1 MLRRPERQ
9 SVEPRPGR
17 RFLGGDPLLRNGAL
31 LTLASLSTSALGA
44 GYWSL
49 AGLRYDVATVGRNYS
64 AISMMM
70 FLAGVSQLNLADVLV
85 RFTPAA
91 GRATRRLI
99 LLAYLAA
106 VCTALVASVGFVLAV
121 PRLSPGLSFL
131 HGPLL
136 GTVFVVAT
144 VSYTVFSLQDGALT
158 GLRRAGWVLAENAL
172 FSVAKLA
179 AVLLLS
185 LAAAVYGILAS
196 WTLALLVSLVF
207 TNVYLFGFAL
217 PARDRADAAVEPG
230 EAVEPGATV
239 EPAGPAGPRPDEE
252 STRGVVRY
260 TGLTYVGGL
269 LWLAVSNLPQVLILN
284 TMGARDSA
292 YFSIS
297 WVITTMLYVVSTNM
311 GSSLVVESAGDP
323 ERLGQA
329 VRKVLRSTGVLLLGA
344 ILLLILAAPLVL
356 RLFGPDYPRHATTL
370 LRLLALSALPN
381 LVTATALASFRV
393 HRRLGLFVLV
403 YAVLCAGIFGMCIVL
418 VHRMGLAGM
427 GLAYLVAQLAVAGTL
442 LVFRSSWM
450 PDSPGPAP
458 APSPSAVVPTPES
471 MEPETMEPVEGAK
484 R

>member
-106 VCTALVASVGFVLAV
+106 VCTALVASVGFVLAA

-230 EAVEPGATV
+230 
-239 EPAGPAGPRPDEE
+239 GPAGPRPDEE

-323 ERLGQA
+323 ERLGHA

-344 ILLLILAAPLVL
+344 IVLLILAAPLVL

-427 GLAYLVAQLAVAGTL
+427 GLAYLAAQLAVAGTL

-450 PDSPGPAP
+450 PDPPGPAP
-458 APSPSAVVPTPES
+458 APPALVPAPAGI
-471 MEPETMEPVEGAK
+471 EPETMEPAEGAK

>member
-1 MLRRPERQ
+1 MSMLRRPERQ
-9 SVEPRPGR
+9 SAQPRPGR

-44 GYWSL
+44 AYWSL

-106 VCTALVASVGFVLAV
+106 VSTALVGSVGFVLLA
-121 PRLSPGLSFL
+121 PRISPGLSFL

-136 GTVFVVAT
+136 GPVFVVAT

-158 GLRRAGWVLAENAL
+158 GLRRASWVLAENAL
-172 FSVAKLA
+172 FSVAKLV

-196 WTLALLVSLVF
+196 WTVALLVSLVF

-217 PARDRADAAVEPG
+217 PARDRAAAAVERA
-230 EAVEPGATV
+230 EAS
-239 EPAGPAGPRPDEE
+239 GPADQDRPVRPAPAQE
-252 STRGVVRY
+252 STRGVIRY
-260 TGLTYVGGL
+260 TGLTYLGGL
-269 LWLAVSNLPQVLILN
+269 LWLAVSNLPQVLILD

-311 GSSLVVESAGDP
+311 GSSMVVESAGDP
-323 ERLGQA
+323 ARLGQA

-344 ILLLILAAPLVL
+344 IVLLILAAPLVL

-381 LVTATALASFRV
+381 LVTATALASYRV

-403 YAVLCAGIFGMCIVL
+403 YAVLCAGIFGLCLVL
-418 VHRMGLAGM
+418 VHRMGLPGM
-427 GLAYLVAQLAVAGTL
+427 GLAFLLAQLAVAGTL
-442 LVFRSSWM
+442 LVFRGSWM
-450 PDSPGPAP
+450 PDPPP
-458 APSPSAVVPTPES
+458 PTVVPPGGLDSPELQDVAADLGTA
-471 MEPETMEPVEGAK
+471 EEAK

>member
-1 MLRRPERQ
+1 MSVLRRPERQ

-17 RFLGGDPLLRNGAL
+17 RLLGGDPLLRNGAL

-106 VCTALVASVGFVLAV
+106 VGTALVASVGFVLAV

-230 EAVEPGATV
+230 EAVEP
-239 EPAGPAGPRPDEE
+239 AGPAGLRPAHE
-252 STRGVVRY
+252 SPRGVVRY

-323 ERLGQA
+323 ERLGHA

-344 ILLLILAAPLVL
+344 IVLLILAAPLVL

-403 YAVLCAGIFGMCIVL
+403 YAVLCAGIFGLCIVL

-442 LVFRSSWM
+442 LVFRTGWM
-450 PDSPGPAP
+450 PDPSGPAP
-458 APSPSAVVPTPES
+458 APPAVAPAPES
-471 MEPETMEPVEGAK
+471 METAEGAK

>member
-1 MLRRPERQ
+1 MSMLRRPERQ

-106 VCTALVASVGFVLAV
+106 VCTALVASVGFVLAA

-172 FSVAKLA
+172 FSVAKLV

-230 EAVEPGATV
+230 EAVEPV
-239 EPAGPAGPRPDEE
+239 GPAGPRPADE

-344 ILLLILAAPLVL
+344 IVLLILAAPLVL

-403 YAVLCAGIFGMCIVL
+403 YAVLCAGIFGLCIVL

-427 GLAYLVAQLAVAGTL
+427 GLAYLLAQLAVAGTL
-442 LVFRSSWM
+442 LVFRGGWM
-450 PDSPGPAP
+450 PEPSAPAP
-458 APSPSAVVPTPES
+458 APAPES
-471 MEPETMEPVEGAK
+471 METAEGAK